1 VQGIDPFF
9 FYGFCTVGTL
19 GALLGIL
26 SLLRKSCSTN
36 LNVVGLGALI
46 GPSIGTALWRSTHRR
61 LLPQIDAKDRE
72 FFRRVAKNRVD
83 ASLQSPAQPVPDYY
97 GMQFYLPT
105 SFVLTKV

>member
-1 VQGIDPFF
+1 M
-9 FYGFCTVGTL
+9 
-19 GALLGIL
+19 
-26 SLLRKSCSTN
+26 
-36 LNVVGLGALI
+36 NVVGLGALI

-97 GMQFYLPT
+97 GVQFYLQT
-105 SFVLTKV
+105 SFVLTKI

>member
-1 VQGIDPFF
+1 M
-9 FYGFCTVGTL
+9 
-19 GALLGIL
+19 
-26 SLLRKSCSTN
+26 
-36 LNVVGLGALI
+36 NVVGLGALI

-97 GMQFYLPT
+97 GMQLYLQA
-105 SFVLTKV
+105 SFVLTEIQERKSGRYISIDRFVKTVFVVFTY